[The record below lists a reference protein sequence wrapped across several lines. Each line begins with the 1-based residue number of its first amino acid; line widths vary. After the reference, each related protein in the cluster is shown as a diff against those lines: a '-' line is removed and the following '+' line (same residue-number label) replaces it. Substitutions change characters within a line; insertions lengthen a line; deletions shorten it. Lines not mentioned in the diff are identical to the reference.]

1 MQTQE
6 SVPVE
11 LKQGDSVVAGSR
23 RNHFVRPG
31 GVDFGSVLIASFVIV
46 AVAVVCALSSSRF
59 QHWFLIPVSLCGIL
73 IGIDAVEWLRGRV
86 DLYDPAGIVGL
97 LGVH

>member
-1 MQTQE
+1 MQTQQP
-6 SVPVE
+6 VLVE
-11 LKQGDSVVAGSR
+11 LKQGDPVVAGSG
-23 RNHFVRPG
+23 RNNSARPG
-31 GVDFGSVLIASFVIV
+31 GVDFGSILITSFVMV
-46 AVAVVCALSSSRF
+46 AVSEFCALSSSRF

-97 LGVH
+97 LGV